1 MNANAW
7 NIFMFKNFLKGYNI
21 EWDDIREKIKDI
33 IIKSIISVY
42 KNMTDEIEVNNLS
55 DQNFFEILGYDILI
69 TDKFIPKLL
78 EINKNPDMKIYA
90 DLDKPI
96 KTDLFL
102 DTLNL
107 IGIIPYSRKT
117 KKILNNQIKF
127 RKKVDDNIHNA
138 LCELER
144 PRGDYELIFP
154 TTKTIYKYKKYF
166 LNNSREN
173 EIFWNKIIYND

>member
-1 MNANAW
+1 MY
-7 NIFMFKNFLKGYNI
+7 KNFLKGYNI

-33 IIKSIISVY
+33 IIKSIISAH
-42 KNMTDEIEVNNLS
+42 KNLTDEIETNNLN

-78 EINKNPDMKIYA
+78 EINTNPDMKIYA
-90 DLDKPI
+90 NLDKPI
-96 KTDLFL
+96 KTDLLL

-107 IGIIPYSRKT
+107 IGIIPFSRKYKET
-117 KKILNNQIKF
+117 LNNQVKF
-127 RKKVDDNIHNA
+127 IQKVDDTIHNA
-138 LCELER
+138 FCELER

-166 LNNSREN
+166 LNNSKEN
-173 EIFWNKIIYND
+173 KIFWNKIISNNLTII